1 MIRAV
6 HDEQELQAPA
16 GWEDA
21 ERAERLAARIPAE
34 TGLPAAELLRL
45 CAQGAD
51 PDGALALA
59 LRALAARKERYG
71 RPARP
76 ESLPAL
82 VRICAASKFL
92 AQLLAA
98 RPRLVDLLA
107 CAGFPEHRAPLRTQR
122 IPHGG
127 TLARRLRRHKQVEV
141 PRIALRDLS
150 ASSLQEVTRD
160 LSRLAA
166 RAFDAA
172 GRFHYAR
179 LCAHHRAPEARTA
192 SRA

>member
-45 CAQGAD
+45 CAQSAD

-71 RPARP
+71 RPAPP
-76 ESLPAL
+76 ESPPPLGRLCGAPPVVAPP
-82 VRICAASKFL
+82 
-92 AQLLAA
+92 LAA
-98 RPRLVDLLA
+98 RP
-107 CAGFPEHRAPLRTQR
+107 
-122 IPHGG
+122 
-127 TLARRLRRHKQVEV
+127 
-141 PRIALRDLS
+141 
-150 ASSLQEVTRD
+150 
-160 LSRLAA
+160 
-166 RAFDAA
+166 
-172 GRFHYAR
+172 
-179 LCAHHRAPEARTA
+179 
-192 SRA
+192 

>member
-45 CAQGAD
+45 CAQSAD

-107 CAGFPEHRAPLRTQR
+107 CARFPERRTPLRTQR
-122 IPHGG
+122 IPDAG
-127 TLARRLRRHKQVEV
+127 TLARRLRRHKQVGGL
-141 PRIALRDLS
+141 RIALRDLYG
-150 ASSLQEVTRD
+150 ASLQAVPRD
-160 LSRLAA
+160 LSCLRR
-166 RAFDAA
+166 RAVDGAV
-172 GRFHYAR
+172 
-179 LCAHHRAPEARTA
+179 CI
-192 SRA
+192 